1 MSISVGQAIGYLDL
15 DTSGFQRGF
24 KSALQDLRA
33 FNDDSAT
40 ATTKIGAL
48 GSAFQS
54 VGSSMT
60 KNLTVPIA
68 GAGAAVVGVA
78 AKFESAMSEV
88 QAISGASGDDLQRL
102 TDKAQEMGATTKFS
116 ASESAAALKYMAMAG
131 WDTEAML
138 NGINGVMQLAAA
150 SGEDLASTS
159 DIVTDAMTAFG
170 LSADQ
175 STRFADVLA
184 QTANRSNTS
193 VALMGE
199 TFKYVAPVAG
209 ALGYSIEDASIA
221 IGLMANSGIKGSQA
235 GTSLKNVLTN
245 LAKPTDQVQM
255 YMDRLNIS
263 MTDQAGNVK
272 PLNQLLNE
280 MRASFA
286 GLTEAEKAEYAAGIA
301 GKEGMSGL
309 LAIVNASQSDFDKLT
324 EAINN
329 SSGAAQNVADVM
341 MDNLGGQLTILKST
355 LEGIAISFG
364 NILLPAVKKVADAL
378 QNFLNW
384 LNGLTDGQKEL
395 VVTIAT
401 VVAAIGPVLLI
412 VGKLITSVTS
422 IIKVVN
428 LLKPAFAALNAIM
441 AANPVMMVVMA
452 IGALVAALV
461 ALYNKNEEFR
471 AFVDTAWA
479 QIKEVISGV
488 VNAIVNFFTVT
499 IPGAI
504 DAVIAWFQTLVD
516 NIANFFTVV
525 IPEKINELV
534 QWFTEL
540 PERIGYAIG
549 FAIGTLANW
558 VVELAQKAAEVGPK
572 VIDAIVNFFSQ
583 LPGKIWDF
591 LVQSMTNFANWI
603 VQTREKALTVG
614 AQIIDTVVNF
624 FTQLPGRIW
633 NALLE
638 AIAKVQQWGSDLI
651 AWAQE
656 AIPNV
661 ISTITG
667 FFEEL
672 PGKML
677 EIGKNLLLGLAEGI
691 SSAVGAVV
699 DKVKSVAG
707 SILNGFKDAF
717 NIHSPSRE
725 TKEMGNMLMYG
736 LAGGVSDAAS
746 VAMTAVM
753 EMANMLTSKLEALVT
768 QITQL
773 MNFAGSA
780 IQPFGIGD
788 EEDQQNISVYAQ
800 QVSDLTLREQ
810 EQTVTVTLLNQAYQ
824 ALVDL
829 CEKLVEMYKALMES
843 SNDVIK
849 ALDEQVS
856 AYDKVTA
863 SIERQI
869 AALQKLQSLQ
879 AAVSAA
885 STISAGESALKSSG
899 GSGYHFDY
907 SKSSSGWTEAEMRE
921 GFIPAKNNNSVAQ
934 KAAVAA
940 GVAASAVAGATF
952 VFNSPKAIVP
962 TTAAKLLKQTA
973 QQISMSIK

>member
-1 MSISVGQAIGYLDL
+1 MSINVGQAIGYLDL

-33 FNDDSAT
+33 FNDSSAT
-40 ATTKIGAL
+40 ATTKVGAL
-48 GSAFQS
+48 GSAFKD

-88 QAISGASGDDLQRL
+88 AAISGASGDELQAL
-102 TDKAQEMGATTKFS
+102 TEKAQEMGATTKFS

-175 STRFADVLA
+175 SIRFADVLA

-209 ALGYSIEDASIA
+209 ALGYSIEDASVA

-245 LAKPTDQVQM
+245 LAKPTDQVQA
-255 YMDRLNIS
+255 YMDKLNIS
-263 MTDQAGNVK
+263 LTDSAGNVK

-280 MRASFA
+280 MRDGFN

-309 LAIVNASQSDFDKLT
+309 LAIVNSSQTDFDNLT
-324 EAINN
+324 KAINN

-364 NILLPAVKKVADAL
+364 NILLPAVKKVVDSL
-378 QNFLNW
+378 QDFLNW
-384 LNGLTDGQKEL
+384 LNGLTDGQKQL

-412 VGKLITSVTS
+412 IGKLITSVTN

-428 LLKPAFAALNAIM
+428 LLKPAFAALNAVM
-441 AANPVMMVVMA
+441 AANPIAIVVLA
-452 IGALVAALV
+452 IAGLVAALV
-461 ALYNKNEEFR
+461 TLYNKNETFR
-471 AFVDTAWA
+471 NFVNTAWA

-488 VNAIVNFFTVT
+488 VNALVNFFTVT

-504 DAVIAWFQTLVD
+504 DSVIAWFQTLVD
-516 NIANFFTVV
+516 NISNFFTVV

-558 VVELAQKAAEVGPK
+558 VVSLAEKAAEVGPK

-583 LPGKIWDF
+583 LPGKIWNF
-591 LVQSMTNFANWI
+591 LVQTATNFANWI
-603 VQTREKALTVG
+603 VQTKEKALTVG

-624 FTQLPGRIW
+624 FLQLPGRIW
-633 NALLE
+633 NALLD
-638 AIAKVQQWGSDLI
+638 AIAKIKQWGSDI
-651 AWAQE
+651 ISWAQT

-661 ISTITG
+661 ISTIMS

-677 EIGKNLLLGLAEGI
+677 EIGKNLLMGLADGI

-699 DKVKSVAG
+699 DRVKSVAG

-717 NIHSPSRE
+717 DMHSPSKK
-725 TKEMGNMLMYG
+725 TAEMGNMLMQG
-736 LAGGVSDAAS
+736 LAGGVADSS
-746 VAMTAVM
+746 NVAMAAVM
-753 EMANMLTSKLEALVT
+753 EMANMLTTKLESLVS

-773 MNFAGSA
+773 MSFADNT

-788 EEDQQNISVYAQ
+788 AEDQQNIAIYSQ
-800 QVSDLTLREQ
+800 QVTDLTLREQ
-810 EQTVTVTLLNQAYQ
+810 ENTNAVNILNQAYTVL
-824 ALVDL
+824 ANLCIKLTDL
-829 CEKLVEMYKALMES
+829 YKALVEQ
-843 SNDVIK
+843 NTAVIT
-849 ALDEQVS
+849 ALDSQKA
-856 AYDKVTA
+856 AYDRVTA
-863 SIERQI
+863 SIQQQI
-869 AALQKLQSLQ
+869 SALQELQ
-879 AAVSAA
+879 ALQGATSVAKTLSA
-885 STISAGESALKSSG
+885 STSALKSS
-899 GSGYHFDY
+899 SSSKGYHFDS

-921 GFIPAKNNNSVAQ
+921 GFVTNNY
-934 KAAVAA
+934 
-940 GVAASAVAGATF
+940 
-952 VFNSPKAIVP
+952 VFNSPVAVTP
-962 TTAAKLLKQTA
+962 TVAAKKLKQTS
-973 QQISMSIK
+973 QQISMGIK

>member
-1 MSISVGQAIGYLDL
+1 MSINVGQAIGYLDL

-33 FNDDSAT
+33 FNDDSAS
-40 ATTKIGAL
+40 ATTKLGAL
-48 GSAFQS
+48 GSAFTN
-54 VGSSMT
+54 VGSAMT

-68 GAGAAVVGVA
+68 GAGAAVVTVA
-78 AKFESAMSEV
+78 SKFESAMSEV
-88 QAISGASGDDLQRL
+88 AAISGATGDDLQAL

-138 NGINGVMQLAAA
+138 NGIDGVMQLAAA

-209 ALGYSIEDASIA
+209 ALGYSIEDTSVA

-245 LAKPTDQVQM
+245 LAKPTDQVQS
-255 YMDRLNIS
+255 YMDKLNIS
-263 MTDQAGNVK
+263 MVDQTGNVK

-280 MRASFA
+280 MRDSFA

-329 SSGAAQNVADVM
+329 SNGAAQDVADVM

-364 NILLPAVKKVADAL
+364 NILLPAVKKVVDAL

-384 LNGLTDGQKEL
+384 LNGLTDGQKQL

-401 VVAAIGPVLLI
+401 VVAAIGPVLLLI
-412 VGKLITSVTS
+412 GKLITAVTS
-422 IIKVVN
+422 IINVVN
-428 LLKPAFAALNAIM
+428 LLKPAFAALNSVM
-441 AANPVMMVVMA
+441 AANPIGIVVVA
-452 IGALVAALV
+452 IAGLVAALV
-461 ALYNKNEEFR
+461 TLYNKNEEFR
-471 AFVDTAWA
+471 NFVNTAWA
-479 QIKEVISGV
+479 QIKETISTVID
-488 VNAIVNFFTVT
+488 AIVNFFTVT

-525 IPEKINELV
+525 IPEKIDELV

-558 VVELAQKAAEVGPK
+558 VVSLAQKAAEVGPK

-583 LPGKIWDF
+583 LPGKIWNFLAQAVTDF
-591 LVQSMTNFANWI
+591 SNWV
-603 VQTREKALTVG
+603 VQTKEKAMTVG

-633 NALLE
+633 NALLQ
-638 AIAKVQQWGSDLI
+638 AITQVQQWGSDLI
-651 AWAQE
+651 SWAQT

-661 ISTITG
+661 ISTITS

-677 EIGKNLLLGLAEGI
+677 EIGKNLLLGLADGI
-691 SSAVGAVV
+691 ASAVGTVV
-699 DKVKSVAG
+699 NKVKSVAS
-707 SILNGFKDAF
+707 SILSGFKDAF
-717 NIHSPSRE
+717 GIHSPSRE
-725 TKEMGNMLMYG
+725 TAEMGGMLMQG
-736 LAGGVSDAAS
+736 LAGGVSDAS
-746 VAMTAVM
+746 NVAMSAVM
-753 EMANMLTSKLEALVT
+753 EMANMLTSKLESLVT

-773 MNFAGSA
+773 MNFAGNA

-788 EEDQQNISVYAQ
+788 VEDQQNMAIYAQ
-800 QVSDLTLREQ
+800 QVTDLTLREQ
-810 EQTVTVTLLNQAYQ
+810 ENTNTVNILNQAYTVF
-824 ALVDL
+824 ADL
-829 CEKLVEMYKALMES
+829 CAQLAELYKTLVEQNTSIIA
-843 SNDVIK
+843 
-849 ALDEQVS
+849 ALDSQKA
-856 AYDKVTA
+856 AYDRVTA
-863 SIERQI
+863 SIQKQI
-869 AALQKLQSLQ
+869 SALQKLQALQ
-879 AAVSAA
+879 SATSAAKTLSVSSSVLSSSSSSSKTSSAAKTAVATGVSAA
-885 STISAGESALKSSG
+885 A
-899 GSGYHFDY
+899 
-907 SKSSSGWTEAEMRE
+907 
-921 GFIPAKNNNSVAQ
+921 
-934 KAAVAA
+934 AAVT
-940 GVAASAVAGATF
+940 GATF
-952 VFNSPKAIVP
+952 VFNSPTAVVP
-962 TTAAKLLKQTA
+962 TVAAKLLKQTA

>member
-1 MSISVGQAIGYLDL
+1 MSINVGQAIGYLDL

-33 FNDDSAT
+33 FNDNSAT
-40 ATTKIGAL
+40 ATTKLGAL
-48 GSAFQS
+48 GSTFQS

-68 GAGAAVVGVA
+68 GAGVAVAGVA
-78 AKFESAMSEV
+78 AKFESAMSDV
-88 QAISGASGDDLQRL
+88 AAISGASGDELQAL

-175 STRFADVLA
+175 STRFANVLA

-209 ALGYSIEDASIA
+209 ALGYSIEDASVA

-245 LAKPTDQVQM
+245 LAKPTDQVQA
-255 YMDRLNIS
+255 YMDKLNIS
-263 MTDQAGNVK
+263 LTDSAGNVK

-280 MRASFA
+280 MRDGFN

-309 LAIVNASQSDFDKLT
+309 LAIVNSSQTDFDNLT

-364 NILLPAVKKVADAL
+364 NALLPAVKKVVESL
-378 QNFLNW
+378 QGFLTW
-384 LNGLTDGQKEL
+384 LNGLTDGQKQL

-412 VGKLITSVTS
+412 VGKLITAVTN

-428 LLKPAFAALNAIM
+428 LLKPAFAALNAVM
-441 AANPVMMVVMA
+441 AANPIAIVVLA
-452 IGALVAALV
+452 IAGLVAALV
-461 ALYNKNEEFR
+461 TLYRKNETFR
-471 AFVDTAWA
+471 NFVNTAWA

-488 VNAIVNFFTVT
+488 VNALVTFFTVT

-504 DAVIAWFQTLVD
+504 DSVVAWFQTLVD
-516 NIANFFTVV
+516 NISNFFTVV
-525 IPEKINELV
+525 IPEKINALV
-534 QWFTEL
+534 QWFAEL

-549 FAIGTLANW
+549 FAIGTLAKW
-558 VVELAQKAAEVGPK
+558 VVSLAEKAAEVGPK

-583 LPGKIWDF
+583 LPGKVWNF
-591 LVQSMTNFANWI
+591 LVQTATNFENWI
-603 VQTREKALTVG
+603 VQTKEKALTVG

-624 FTQLPGRIW
+624 FLQLPGRIW
-633 NALLE
+633 NALLD
-638 AIAKVQQWGSDLI
+638 AIAKIKQWGSNI
-651 AWAQE
+651 ISWAQTS
-656 AIPNV
+656 IPNV
-661 ISTITG
+661 INTIVS

-677 EIGKNLLLGLAEGI
+677 EIGKNLLMGLADGI

-699 DKVKSVAG
+699 DKVKNVAG

-717 NIHSPSRE
+717 DIHSPSKA
-725 TKEMGNMLMYG
+725 TAKMGNMLMQG
-736 LAGGVSDAAS
+736 LAGGVSDSSNVVMA
-746 VAMTAVM
+746 AVM
-753 EMANMLTSKLEALVT
+753 KMADTLTTKLESLVT
-768 QITQL
+768 QVTQL
-773 MNFAGSA
+773 MNFDSYRTLTEQSA
-780 IQPFGIGD
+780 SVIAIMDSQKAAYDRVTESIKQQITALQDLQTIQTAASIAKTL
-788 EEDQQNISVYAQ
+788 SV
-800 QVSDLTLREQ
+800 S
-810 EQTVTVTLLNQAYQ
+810 NN
-824 ALVDL
+824 ALSL
-829 CEKLVEMYKALMES
+829 SSS
-843 SNDVIK
+843 SN
-849 ALDEQVS
+849 
-856 AYDKVTA
+856 
-863 SIERQI
+863 
-869 AALQKLQSLQ
+869 AA
-879 AAVSAA
+879 
-885 STISAGESALKSSG
+885 KSSG
-899 GSGYHFDY
+899 SKLSAWDSAGRTSPQSGNTY
-907 SKSSSGWTEAEMRE
+907 
-921 GFIPAKNNNSVAQ
+921 
-934 KAAVAA
+934 
-940 GVAASAVAGATF
+940 
-952 VFNSPKAIVP
+952 VFNSPVAVTP
-962 TTAAKLLKQTA
+962 TVAAKKLKQTS
-973 QQISMSIK
+973 QQISMGIA

>member
-33 FNDDSAT
+33 FNDNSAT
-40 ATTKIGAL
+40 ATTKVGAL

-68 GAGAAVVGVA
+68 GAGAAVAGVA

-88 QAISGASGDDLQRL
+88 AAISGASGDELQAL

-209 ALGYSIEDASIA
+209 ALGYSIEDASVA

-245 LAKPTDQVQM
+245 LAKPTDQVQS
-255 YMDRLNIS
+255 YMDKLNIS
-263 MTDQAGNVK
+263 LTDSAGNVK

-280 MRASFA
+280 MRDGFN

-309 LAIVNASQSDFDKLT
+309 LAIVNSSQADFDNLT

-364 NILLPAVKKVADAL
+364 NILLPAVKKVVGSL

-384 LNGLTDGQKEL
+384 LNGLTDGQKQL

-412 VGKLITSVTS
+412 IGKLIAAVTN

-428 LLKPAFAALNAIM
+428 LLKPAFAALNAVM
-441 AANPVMMVVMA
+441 AANPIAIVVLA
-452 IGALVAALV
+452 IAGLVTALVT
-461 ALYNKNEEFR
+461 LYNKNEEFR
-471 AFVDTAWA
+471 NFVNTAWA

-488 VNAIVNFFTVT
+488 VNALVNFFTVT

-504 DAVIAWFQTLVD
+504 DSVVAWFQTLVD
-516 NIANFFTVV
+516 NISNFFTVV

-558 VVELAQKAAEVGPK
+558 VVSLAQKAAEVGPK

-583 LPGKIWDF
+583 LPGKIWNF
-591 LVQSMTNFANWI
+591 LVQTATNFANWI
-603 VQTREKALTVG
+603 VQTKEKAMTVG

-624 FTQLPGRIW
+624 FLQLPGRIW
-633 NALLE
+633 NVLLDT
-638 AIAKVQQWGSDLI
+638 ITKIKQWGSDI
-651 AWAQE
+651 ISWAQT

-661 ISTITG
+661 ISTIMS

-677 EIGKNLLLGLAEGI
+677 EIGKNLLMGLADGI

-699 DKVKSVAG
+699 DRVKSVAG
-707 SILNGFKDAF
+707 SILNGFKTAF
-717 NIHSPSRE
+717 DIHSPSKK
-725 TKEMGNMLMYG
+725 TAEMGAMLMQG
-736 LAGGVSDAAS
+736 LAGGVYDSS
-746 VAMTAVM
+746 NVAMAAVM
-753 EMANMLTSKLEALVT
+753 EMANMLTTKLESLVS

-773 MNFAGSA
+773 MSFVDNA

-788 EEDQQNISVYAQ
+788 AEDQQNITIYSQ
-800 QVSDLTLREQ
+800 QVTDLTLREQ
-810 EQTVTVTLLNQAYQ
+810 ENTNAVNILNQAYTVL
-824 ALVDL
+824 ANLCIKLTDL
-829 CEKLVEMYKALMES
+829 YKALIEQ
-843 SNDVIK
+843 NTAVIA
-849 ALDEQVS
+849 ALDSQKA
-856 AYDKVTA
+856 AYDRVTA
-863 SIERQI
+863 SIQQQI
-869 AALQKLQSLQ
+869 TALQKLQSLQ
-879 AAVSAA
+879 AAKSAS
-885 STISAGESALKSSG
+885 STISRSESALKSSSG

-907 SKSSSGWTEAEMRE
+907 SKSGSGWTDKEMKE
-921 GFIPAKNNNSVAQ
+921 GFITNNY
-934 KAAVAA
+934 
-940 GVAASAVAGATF
+940 
-952 VFNSPKAIVP
+952 VFNSPVAVTP
-962 TTAAKLLKQTA
+962 TVAAKKLKQTS
-973 QQISMSIK
+973 QQISMGIK

>member
-1 MSISVGQAIGYLDL
+1 MSINVGQAIGYLDL

-33 FNDDSAT
+33 FNDSSAT
-40 ATTKIGAL
+40 ATTKVDAL
-48 GSAFQS
+48 GSAFKN

-60 KNLTVPIA
+60 KNLTVPIT

-88 QAISGASGDDLQRL
+88 AAISGASGDELQAL

-209 ALGYSIEDASIA
+209 ALGYSIEDASVA

-245 LAKPTDQVQM
+245 LAKPTDQVQS
-255 YMDRLNIS
+255 YMDKLNIS
-263 MTDQAGNVK
+263 LTDSAGNVK

-280 MRASFA
+280 MRDGFN

-309 LAIVNASQSDFDKLT
+309 LAIVNSSQADFDNLT

-364 NILLPAVKKVADAL
+364 NILLPAVKKAVEAL
-378 QNFLNW
+378 QNFLSW
-384 LNGLTDGQKEL
+384 LNGLTDDQKQL

-412 VGKLITSVTS
+412 IGKLITSVTS
-422 IIKVVN
+422 IIKVVK
-428 LLKPAFAALNAIM
+428 LLKSAFVALNAVM
-441 AANPVMMVVMA
+441 AANPIGVVVLA
-452 IGALVAALV
+452 IAGLVAALV
-461 ALYNKNEEFR
+461 TLYNKNETFR
-471 AFVDTAWA
+471 DFVNKAWA

-488 VNAIVNFFTVT
+488 VNALVNFFTVT

-504 DAVIAWFQTLVD
+504 DSVTAWFQTLVD
-516 NIANFFTVV
+516 NISNFFTVV
-525 IPEKINELV
+525 IPEKIDVLV

-540 PERIGYAIG
+540 P
-549 FAIGTLANW
+549 
-558 VVELAQKAAEVGPK
+558 
-572 VIDAIVNFFSQ
+572 
-583 LPGKIWDF
+583 
-591 LVQSMTNFANWI
+591 
-603 VQTREKALTVG
+603 
-614 AQIIDTVVNF
+614 
-624 FTQLPGRIW
+624 GRIW
-633 NALLE
+633 NTLLD
-638 AIAKVQQWGSDLI
+638 AIAKIRQWGSDI
-651 AWAQE
+651 ISWAQT

-661 ISTITG
+661 ISTITS
-667 FFEEL
+667 FFEGL

-677 EIGKNLLLGLAEGI
+677 EIGKNLLMGLADGI
-691 SSAVGAVV
+691 SNAVGIVV

-707 SILNGFKDAF
+707 SILNGFKSVF
-717 NIHSPSRE
+717 NIHSPSKE
-725 TKEMGNMLMYG
+725 TAEMGNMLMQG
-736 LAGGVSDAAS
+736 LAGGVYDAS
-746 VAMTAVM
+746 NVAMTAVM
-753 EMANMLTSKLEALVT
+753 EMANMLTTKLESLVA

-773 MNFAGSA
+773 MNFAGNA

-788 EEDQQNISVYAQ
+788 AKDQQNITTYSK
-800 QVSDLTLREQ
+800 QVTDLTLREQ
-810 EQTVTVTLLNQAYQ
+810 ENTNAVNILNQAYTVFAGLCTQ
-824 ALVDL
+824 LADL
-829 CEKLVEMYKALMES
+829 YKAL
-843 SNDVIK
+843 V
-849 ALDEQVS
+849 EQN
-856 AYDKVTA
+856 TA
-863 SIERQI
+863 VI
-869 AALQKLQSLQ
+869 AALDSQKAAYDRVTTSIQQQITALQQLQALQ
-879 AAVSAA
+879 AATSISKTLSVSNN
-885 STISAGESALKSSG
+885 ALSR
-899 GSGYHFDY
+899 
-907 SKSSSGWTEAEMRE
+907 SSSGSTTRTHS
-921 GFIPAKNNNSVAQ
+921 GSKLPAQDLSGRASWNS
-934 KAAVAA
+934 
-940 GVAASAVAGATF
+940 GNTY
-952 VFNSPKAIVP
+952 VFNSPVAVTP
-962 TTAAKLLKQTA
+962 TVAAKKLKQTS
-973 QQISMSIK
+973 QQISMGIK

>member
-1 MSISVGQAIGYLDL
+1 MSINVGQAVGYLDL

-24 KSALQDLRA
+24 KSALQDLRT
-33 FNDDSAT
+33 FNDNSAT
-40 ATTKIGAL
+40 ATTKLGAL
-48 GSAFQS
+48 GSTFQS
-54 VGSSMT
+54 VGSAMT

-68 GAGAAVVGVA
+68 GAGVAVAGVA

-88 QAISGASGDDLQRL
+88 AAISGASGNELQAL

-116 ASESAAALKYMAMAG
+116 ASESAEALKYMAMAG

-209 ALGYSIEDASIA
+209 ALGYSIEDTSVA

-245 LAKPTDQVQM
+245 LAKPTDQVQS
-255 YMDRLNIS
+255 YMDKLNIS
-263 MTDQAGNVK
+263 LTDSAGNVK

-280 MRASFA
+280 MRDGFN

-309 LAIVNASQSDFDKLT
+309 LAIVNSSQTDFDNLT

-364 NILLPAVKKVADAL
+364 NILLPTVKKVVESL
-378 QNFLNW
+378 QGFLTW
-384 LNGLTDGQKEL
+384 LNGLTDGQKQL
-395 VVTIAT
+395 VVTIAM

-412 VGKLITSVTS
+412 IGKLITAVTNV
-422 IIKVVN
+422 IKVVN
-428 LLKPAFAALNAIM
+428 LLTPAFAALNAVM
-441 AANPVMMVVMA
+441 AANPVGIIIVA
-452 IGALVAALV
+452 IAGLVAALV
-461 ALYNKNEEFR
+461 TLYNKNETFR
-471 AFVDTAWA
+471 NFVNTAWA

-488 VNAIVNFFTVT
+488 VNALVTFFTVT

-504 DAVIAWFQTLVD
+504 DAVVAWFQTLAD
-516 NIANFFTVV
+516 NISNFFTIV

-534 QWFTEL
+534 QWFTGL

-549 FAIGTLANW
+549 FAIGTLAKW
-558 VVELAQKAAEVGPK
+558 VVSLAEKAAEVGPQ

-591 LVQSMTNFANWI
+591 LVQTATNFANWV
-603 VQTREKALTVG
+603 VQAKETALTVG
-614 AQIIDTVVNF
+614 PQIIDTVVNF
-624 FTQLPGRIW
+624 FLQLPERIW
-633 NALLE
+633 NALLN
-638 AIAKVQQWGSDLI
+638 AIAKIKQWSSDI
-651 AWAQE
+651 ISWART

-661 ISTITG
+661 IHTIIS

-677 EIGKNLLLGLAEGI
+677 EIGKNLLRGLADGI

-699 DKVKSVAG
+699 NKVKSVAG

-717 NIHSPSRE
+717 DIHSPSKA
-725 TKEMGNMLMYG
+725 TAKMGNMLMQG
-736 LAGGVSDAAS
+736 LAGGVSDS
-746 VAMTAVM
+746 SNVVMSAVM
-753 EMANMLTSKLEALVT
+753 EMASTLITKLESLVT
-768 QITQL
+768 QVTQL
-773 MNFAGSA
+773 MNFDLYRTLTGQSASIIAVMDSQKAAYDRVTESIKQQIIALQDLQA
-780 IQPFGIGD
+780 IQ
-788 EEDQQNISVYAQ
+788 
-800 QVSDLTLREQ
+800 T
-810 EQTVTVTLLNQAYQ
+810 
-824 ALVDL
+824 
-829 CEKLVEMYKALMES
+829 
-843 SNDVIK
+843 
-849 ALDEQVS
+849 
-856 AYDKVTA
+856 
-863 SIERQI
+863 
-869 AALQKLQSLQ
+869 
-879 AAVSAA
+879 AA
-885 STISAGESALKSSG
+885 SVAKTLSVSNNALSLASNSNAAKSSG
-899 GSGYHFDY
+899 SKLSAWDSAGRTSQQSGNTY
-907 SKSSSGWTEAEMRE
+907 
-921 GFIPAKNNNSVAQ
+921 
-934 KAAVAA
+934 
-940 GVAASAVAGATF
+940 
-952 VFNSPKAIVP
+952 VFNSPVAVTP
-962 TTAAKLLKQTA
+962 TVAAKKLKQTS
-973 QQISMSIK
+973 QQISMGIV

>member
-1 MSISVGQAIGYLDL
+1 MSINVGQAIGYLDL

-33 FNDDSAT
+33 FNNNSAT
-40 ATTKIGAL
+40 ATTKLGAL

-54 VGSSMT
+54 AGSSMT

-78 AKFESAMSEV
+78 AKFESAMSDV
-88 QAISGASGDDLQRL
+88 AAISGASGDELQAL

-175 STRFADVLA
+175 STRFANVLA

-209 ALGYSIEDASIA
+209 ALGYSIEDASVA

-245 LAKPTDQVQM
+245 LAKPTDQVQA
-255 YMDRLNIS
+255 YMDKLNIS
-263 MTDQAGNVK
+263 LTDSAGNVK
-272 PLNQLLNE
+272 PLNKLLNE
-280 MRASFA
+280 MRDGFN

-309 LAIVNASQSDFDKLT
+309 LAIVNSSQADFDNLT

-329 SSGAAQNVADVM
+329 SSGAAQNVANVM

-364 NILLPAVKKVADAL
+364 NILLPAVKKVVNSL
-378 QNFLNW
+378 QDFLNW
-384 LNGLTDGQKEL
+384 LNGLTNGQKQL

-412 VGKLITSVTS
+412 IGKLITSVTN
-422 IIKVVN
+422 IITVVK
-428 LLKPAFAALNAIM
+428 LLKPAFAALNAVM
-441 AANPVMMVVMA
+441 AANPIAVVVLA
-452 IGALVAALV
+452 IAGLVTALVT
-461 ALYNKNEEFR
+461 LYNKNEEFR
-471 AFVDTAWA
+471 SFVNKAWA

-488 VNAIVNFFTVT
+488 VNALVNFFTVT

-504 DAVIAWFQTLVD
+504 DSVIARFQTLVD
-516 NIANFFTVV
+516 SISNFFTVV
-525 IPEKINELV
+525 IPEKINYLIQRFME
-534 QWFTEL
+534 
-540 PERIGYAIG
+540 
-549 FAIGTLANW
+549 
-558 VVELAQKAAEVGPK
+558 
-572 VIDAIVNFFSQ
+572 
-583 LPGKIWDF
+583 
-591 LVQSMTNFANWI
+591 
-603 VQTREKALTVG
+603 
-614 AQIIDTVVNF
+614 
-624 FTQLPGRIW
+624 LPGRIW
-633 NALLE
+633 SALLD
-638 AIAKVQQWGSDLI
+638 AIAHIQQWGSDI
-651 AWAQE
+651 ISWAQT

-661 ISTITG
+661 INTIVS

-677 EIGKNLLLGLAEGI
+677 EVGKNLLLGLADGI

-707 SILNGFKDAF
+707 SILSGFKDIF
-717 NIHSPSRE
+717 DIHSPSKA
-725 TKEMGNMLMYG
+725 TAEMGNMLMQG
-736 LAGGVSDAAS
+736 LAGGVYDAS
-746 VAMTAVM
+746 NVAMTAVM
-753 EMANMLTSKLEALVT
+753 EMANMLTTKLESLVT

-773 MNFAGSA
+773 MNFAGNA

-788 EEDQQNISVYAQ
+788 TEDQQNIASYSQ
-800 QVSDLTLREQ
+800 QVTDLTLREQ
-810 EQTVTVTLLNQAYQ
+810 ENTTAVTFLNQAYTVFAGLCTQ
-824 ALVDL
+824 LINLYRALI
-829 CEKLVEMYKALMES
+829 EQ
-843 SNDVIK
+843 NTVIIT
-849 ALDEQVS
+849 ALDSQKA
-856 AYDKVTA
+856 AYDRVTE
-863 SIERQI
+863 SIKQQI
-869 AALQKLQSLQ
+869 TALQKLQALQ
-879 AAVSAA
+879 
-885 STISAGESALKSSG
+885 
-899 GSGYHFDY
+899 
-907 SKSSSGWTEAEMRE
+907 
-921 GFIPAKNNNSVAQ
+921 
-934 KAAVAA
+934 
-940 GVAASAVAGATF
+940 VAASVAKTLSVSSNALSRSSSSAAKAPSGSKLPAQDLAGRASQQSGNTY
-952 VFNSPKAIVP
+952 VFNSPVAVTP
-962 TTAAKLLKQTA
+962 TVAAKKLKQTS
-973 QQISMSIK
+973 QQISMGIK

>member
-33 FNDDSAT
+33 FNDNSAT
-40 ATTKIGAL
+40 ATTKLGAL

-68 GAGAAVVGVA
+68 GAGAAVAGVA

-88 QAISGASGDDLQRL
+88 AAISGASGDELQAL

-209 ALGYSIEDASIA
+209 ALGYSIEDASVA

-245 LAKPTDQVQM
+245 LAKPTDQVQS
-255 YMDRLNIS
+255 YMDKLNIS
-263 MTDQAGNVK
+263 LTDSAGNVK

-280 MRASFA
+280 MRDGFN

-309 LAIVNASQSDFDKLT
+309 LAIVNSSQADFDNLT

-329 SSGAAQNVADVM
+329 SSGAAQNVANVM

-364 NILLPAVKKVADAL
+364 NILLPAVKKVVGSL

-384 LNGLTDGQKEL
+384 LNGLTDGQKQL

-401 VVAAIGPVLLI
+401 VVAAIGPVILI
-412 VGKLITSVTS
+412 IGKLITAVTN

-428 LLKPAFAALNAIM
+428 VLKPAFAALNAVM
-441 AANPVMMVVMA
+441 AANPIAIVVLA
-452 IGALVAALV
+452 IAGLVAALV
-461 ALYNKNEEFR
+461 TLYNKNEAFR
-471 AFVDTAWA
+471 NFVNTAWA

-488 VNAIVNFFTVT
+488 VNALVNFFTVT

-504 DAVIAWFQTLVD
+504 DSVIAWFQTLAD
-516 NIANFFTVV
+516 NISNFFTVV

-558 VVELAQKAAEVGPK
+558 VVSLAEKAAEVGPK
-572 VIDAIVNFFSQ
+572 VINAIVNFFSQ
-583 LPGKIWDF
+583 LPGKIWNF
-591 LVQSMTNFANWI
+591 LVQTATNFANWI
-603 VQTREKALTVG
+603 VQTKEKAMTVG

-624 FTQLPGRIW
+624 FLQLPGRIW
-633 NALLE
+633 NALLD
-638 AIAKVQQWGSDLI
+638 AIAKIKQWGSDI
-651 AWAQE
+651 ISWAQT

-661 ISTITG
+661 ISTIMS

-677 EIGKNLLLGLAEGI
+677 EIGKNLLMGLADGI

-717 NIHSPSRE
+717 DIHSPSKK
-725 TKEMGNMLMYG
+725 TAEMGNMLMQG
-736 LAGGVSDAAS
+736 LAGGVYDSS
-746 VAMTAVM
+746 NVAMAAVM
-753 EMANMLTSKLEALVT
+753 EMANMLTTKLESLVS

-773 MNFAGSA
+773 MSFADNT

-788 EEDQQNISVYAQ
+788 AEDQQNITIYSQ
-800 QVSDLTLREQ
+800 QVTDLTLREQ
-810 EQTVTVTLLNQAYQ
+810 ENTNAVNILNQAYTV
-824 ALVDL
+824 LVSLCIKLTDL
-829 CEKLVEMYKALMES
+829 YKALIEQNTDIIS
-843 SNDVIK
+843 
-849 ALDEQVS
+849 ALDSQKA
-856 AYDKVTA
+856 AYDRVTA
-863 SIERQI
+863 SIQQQI
-869 AALQKLQSLQ
+869 SALQNLQVLQS
-879 AAVSAA
+879 ATSAA
-885 STISAGESALKSSG
+885 KTLSVSTSALKSS
-899 GSGYHFDY
+899 SSSKGYHFKS

-921 GFIPAKNNNSVAQ
+921 GFVTNNY
-934 KAAVAA
+934 
-940 GVAASAVAGATF
+940 
-952 VFNSPKAIVP
+952 VFNSPVAVTP
-962 TTAAKLLKQTA
+962 TVAAKKLKQTS

>member
-33 FNDDSAT
+33 FNDSSAT
-40 ATTKIGAL
+40 ATTKVDAL
-48 GSAFQS
+48 GSAFKN

-60 KNLTVPIA
+60 KNLTVPIT

-88 QAISGASGDDLQRL
+88 QAISGASGDELQAL

-209 ALGYSIEDASIA
+209 ALGYSIEDASVA

-245 LAKPTDQVQM
+245 LAKPTDTIAW

-263 MTDQAGNVK
+263 LTDSAGNVK

-280 MRASFA
+280 MRDGFN

-309 LAIVNASQSDFDKLT
+309 LAIVNSSQADFDNLT

-329 SSGAAQNVADVM
+329 SSGAAHNVADVM

-364 NILLPAVKKVADAL
+364 NILLPAVKKVVDSL

-384 LNGLTDGQKEL
+384 LNGLTDGQKQL

-412 VGKLITSVTS
+412 IGKLITSVTS
-422 IIKVVN
+422 IIKVVK
-428 LLKPAFAALNAIM
+428 LLKSAFAALNAVM
-441 AANPVMMVVMA
+441 AANPIGIVVLA
-452 IGALVAALV
+452 IAGLVAALV
-461 ALYNKNEEFR
+461 TLYNKNETFR
-471 AFVDTAWA
+471 DFVNEAWA

-488 VNAIVNFFTVT
+488 VNALVNFFTVT

-504 DAVIAWFQTLVD
+504 DSVTAWLQTLVD
-516 NIANFFTVV
+516 SISNFFTVV
-525 IPEKINELV
+525 IPEKINVLV
-534 QWFTEL
+534 QRFTE
-540 PERIGYAIG
+540 
-549 FAIGTLANW
+549 
-558 VVELAQKAAEVGPK
+558 
-572 VIDAIVNFFSQ
+572 
-583 LPGKIWDF
+583 
-591 LVQSMTNFANWI
+591 
-603 VQTREKALTVG
+603 
-614 AQIIDTVVNF
+614 
-624 FTQLPGRIW
+624 LPGRIW
-633 NALLE
+633 NTLLD
-638 AIAKVQQWGSDLI
+638 AIAKIRQWGSDI
-651 AWAQE
+651 ISWAQT

-661 ISTITG
+661 ISTITS
-667 FFEEL
+667 FFEGL

-677 EIGKNLLLGLAEGI
+677 EIGKNLLMGLADGI
-691 SSAVGAVV
+691 SNAVGVV
-699 DKVKSVAG
+699 IDKVKSVAG
-707 SILNGFKDAF
+707 SILNGFKSVF
-717 NIHSPSRE
+717 NIHSPSKE
-725 TKEMGNMLMYG
+725 TAEMGNMLMQG
-736 LAGGVSDAAS
+736 LAGGVYDAS
-746 VAMTAVM
+746 NVAMTAVM
-753 EMANMLTSKLEALVT
+753 EMANMLTTKLESLVA

-773 MNFAGSA
+773 MNFAGNA

-788 EEDQQNISVYAQ
+788 AKDQQNIATYSK
-800 QVSDLTLREQ
+800 QVTDLTLREQ
-810 EQTVTVTLLNQAYQ
+810 ENTNAVNILNQAYTVFAGLCTQ
-824 ALVDL
+824 LADL
-829 CEKLVEMYKALMES
+829 YKALVEQNTS
-843 SNDVIK
+843 VIV
-849 ALDEQVS
+849 ALDSQKA
-856 AYDKVTA
+856 AYDRVTT
-863 SIERQI
+863 SIQQQI
-869 AALQKLQSLQ
+869 AALQQLQALQ
-879 AAVSAA
+879 AATSVSKTL
-885 STISAGESALKSSG
+885 SVSNNVLSR
-899 GSGYHFDY
+899 
-907 SKSSSGWTEAEMRE
+907 SSSGSTTRTSSGSKLPSQDLAGRTSW
-921 GFIPAKNNNSVAQ
+921 NS
-934 KAAVAA
+934 
-940 GVAASAVAGATF
+940 GNTY
-952 VFNSPKAIVP
+952 VFNSPVAVTP
-962 TTAAKLLKQTA
+962 TVAAKKLKQTS
-973 QQISMSIK
+973 QQISMGIK

>member
-1 MSISVGQAIGYLDL
+1 
-15 DTSGFQRGF
+15 
-24 KSALQDLRA
+24 
-33 FNDDSAT
+33 
-40 ATTKIGAL
+40 
-48 GSAFQS
+48 
-54 VGSSMT
+54 MT

-68 GAGAAVVGVA
+68 GAGVAVAGVA

-88 QAISGASGDDLQRL
+88 AAISGASGDEFQAL

-209 ALGYSIEDASIA
+209 ALGYSIEDTSVA

-245 LAKPTDQVQM
+245 LAKPTDQVQA
-255 YMDRLNIS
+255 YMDKLNIS
-263 MTDQAGNVK
+263 LTDSAGNVK

-280 MRASFA
+280 MRDGFN

-309 LAIVNASQSDFDKLT
+309 LAIVNSSQTDFDNLT

-364 NILLPAVKKVADAL
+364 NALLPAVKNVVESL
-378 QNFLNW
+378 QDFLTW
-384 LNGLTDGQKEL
+384 LNGLTDGQKQL

-412 VGKLITSVTS
+412 LGKLITSVTN

-428 LLKPAFAALNAIM
+428 LLKPAFAALNAVM
-441 AANPVMMVVMA
+441 AANPVGIVIVA
-452 IGALVAALV
+452 IAGLVAALV
-461 ALYNKNEEFR
+461 TLYNKNETFR
-471 AFVDTAWA
+471 NFVNTAWA

-488 VNAIVNFFTVT
+488 VNALVTFFTVT

-504 DAVIAWFQTLVD
+504 DAVVSWFQTLAD
-516 NIANFFTVV
+516 NVSNFFTVV

-534 QWFTEL
+534 QWFTGL

-549 FAIGTLANW
+549 FAIGTLAKW
-558 VVELAQKAAEVGPK
+558 VVSLAEKAAEVGPQ

-591 LVQSMTNFANWI
+591 LVQTATNFANWI
-603 VQTREKALTVG
+603 VQAKETAVTVG
-614 AQIIDTVVNF
+614 PQIIDTVVDF
-624 FTQLPGRIW
+624 FLQLPERIW
-633 NALLE
+633 NALLN
-638 AIAKVQQWGSDLI
+638 AIAKIKQWGSDI
-651 AWAQE
+651 ISWART

-661 ISTITG
+661 IHTIIS

-677 EIGKNLLLGLAEGI
+677 EIGKNLLRGLADGI

-717 NIHSPSRE
+717 DIHSPSKA
-725 TKEMGNMLMYG
+725 TAKMGNMLMQG
-736 LAGGVSDAAS
+736 LAGGVSDS
-746 VAMTAVM
+746 SNVVMTAVM
-753 EMANMLTSKLEALVT
+753 KMADTLITKLESLVS
-768 QITQL
+768 QVTQL
-773 MNFAGSA
+773 MNFDLYRTLTEQSTSVIAVMDSQKAAYDRVTESIKQQITALQELQA
-780 IQPFGIGD
+780 IQTAVSVAKTLSVS
-788 EEDQQNISVYAQ
+788 NNALSIS
-800 QVSDLTLREQ
+800 
-810 EQTVTVTLLNQAYQ
+810 
-824 ALVDL
+824 
-829 CEKLVEMYKALMES
+829 S
-843 SNDVIK
+843 SN
-849 ALDEQVS
+849 
-856 AYDKVTA
+856 
-863 SIERQI
+863 
-869 AALQKLQSLQ
+869 AA
-879 AAVSAA
+879 
-885 STISAGESALKSSG
+885 KSSG
-899 GSGYHFDY
+899 SKLPAQDSAGRTNQQSGNTY
-907 SKSSSGWTEAEMRE
+907 
-921 GFIPAKNNNSVAQ
+921 
-934 KAAVAA
+934 
-940 GVAASAVAGATF
+940 
-952 VFNSPKAIVP
+952 VFNSPVAVTP
-962 TTAAKLLKQTA
+962 TVAAKKLKQTS
-973 QQISMSIK
+973 QQISMGIA

>member
-33 FNDDSAT
+33 FNDSSAT
-40 ATTKIGAL
+40 ATTNVDAL
-48 GSAFQS
+48 GSAFKN

-60 KNLTVPIA
+60 KNLTVPIT

-88 QAISGASGDDLQRL
+88 AAISGASGDELQAL

-209 ALGYSIEDASIA
+209 ALGYSIEDASVA

-245 LAKPTDQVQM
+245 LAKPTDTIAW

-263 MTDQAGNVK
+263 LTDSAGNVK

-280 MRASFA
+280 MRDGFN

-309 LAIVNASQSDFDKLT
+309 LAIVNSSQADFDNLT

-364 NILLPAVKKVADAL
+364 NILLPAVKKVVESL

-384 LNGLTDGQKEL
+384 LNGLTDGQKQL

-412 VGKLITSVTS
+412 IGKLITSVTS
-422 IIKVVN
+422 IIKVVK
-428 LLKPAFAALNAIM
+428 LLKPAFAALNAVM
-441 AANPVMMVVMA
+441 AANPIAIVVLA
-452 IGALVAALV
+452 IAGLVAALV
-461 ALYNKNEEFR
+461 TLYNKNEEFR
-471 AFVDTAWA
+471 NFVNTAWA

-488 VNAIVNFFTVT
+488 VNALVNFFTVT

-504 DAVIAWFQTLVD
+504 DSVTAWFQTLVD
-516 NIANFFTVV
+516 NISNFFTVV
-525 IPEKINELV
+525 IPEKINALV
-534 QWFTEL
+534 QRFTE
-540 PERIGYAIG
+540 
-549 FAIGTLANW
+549 
-558 VVELAQKAAEVGPK
+558 
-572 VIDAIVNFFSQ
+572 
-583 LPGKIWDF
+583 
-591 LVQSMTNFANWI
+591 
-603 VQTREKALTVG
+603 
-614 AQIIDTVVNF
+614 
-624 FTQLPGRIW
+624 LPGRIW
-633 NALLE
+633 NTLLD
-638 AIAKVQQWGSDLI
+638 AIAKIKQWGSDI
-651 AWAQE
+651 ISWAQT

-661 ISTITG
+661 ISTITS

-677 EIGKNLLLGLAEGI
+677 EIGKNLLMGLADGI
-691 SSAVGAVV
+691 SNAVGIVV

-707 SILNGFKDAF
+707 SILNGFKSVF
-717 NIHSPSRE
+717 NIHSPSKE
-725 TKEMGNMLMYG
+725 TAEMGNMLMQG
-736 LAGGVSDAAS
+736 LAGGVYDAS
-746 VAMTAVM
+746 NVAMTAVM
-753 EMANMLTSKLEALVT
+753 EMANMLTTKLESLVA

-773 MNFAGSA
+773 MNFAGNA

-788 EEDQQNISVYAQ
+788 AKDQQNIATYSK
-800 QVSDLTLREQ
+800 QVTDLTLREQ
-810 EQTVTVTLLNQAYQ
+810 ENTNAVNILNQAYTVFAGLCTQ
-824 ALVDL
+824 LADL
-829 CEKLVEMYKALMES
+829 YKALVEQNTS
-843 SNDVIK
+843 VIA
-849 ALDEQVS
+849 ALDSQKA
-856 AYDKVTA
+856 AYDRVTT
-863 SIERQI
+863 SIQQQI
-869 AALQKLQSLQ
+869 AALQQLQALQ
-879 AAVSAA
+879 AATSVSKTL
-885 STISAGESALKSSG
+885 SVSNNALSR
-899 GSGYHFDY
+899 
-907 SKSSSGWTEAEMRE
+907 SSSGSITKTSSGRKP
-921 GFIPAKNNNSVAQ
+921 PAQGLAGRASWNS
-934 KAAVAA
+934 
-940 GVAASAVAGATF
+940 GNTY
-952 VFNSPKAIVP
+952 VFNSPVAVTP
-962 TTAAKLLKQTA
+962 TVAAKKLKQTS
-973 QQISMSIK
+973 QQISMGIK

>member
-1 MSISVGQAIGYLDL
+1 MSINVGQAIGYLDL

-33 FNDDSAT
+33 FNDSSAT
-40 ATTKIGAL
+40 ATTKVGAL
-48 GSAFQS
+48 GSAFKD

-78 AKFESAMSEV
+78 AKFESAMSDV
-88 QAISGASGDDLQRL
+88 AAISGASGDELQAL

-175 STRFADVLA
+175 STRFANVLA

-209 ALGYSIEDASIA
+209 ALGYSIEDASVA

-245 LAKPTDQVQM
+245 LAKPTDQVQS
-255 YMDRLNIS
+255 YMDKLNIS
-263 MTDQAGNVK
+263 LTDSAGNVK

-280 MRASFA
+280 MRDGFK

-309 LAIVNASQSDFDKLT
+309 LAIVNSSQVDFDNLT

-329 SSGAAQNVADVM
+329 SSGAAQNVANVM

-364 NILLPAVKKVADAL
+364 NILLPAVKKVVSSL

-384 LNGLTDGQKEL
+384 LNGLTDGQKQL

-401 VVAAIGPVLLI
+401 IVAAIGPVLLI
-412 VGKLITSVTS
+412 IGKLITAVTN

-428 LLKPAFAALNAIM
+428 VLKPAFAALNAVM
-441 AANPVMMVVMA
+441 AANPIAIVVLA
-452 IGALVAALV
+452 IAGLVTALVT
-461 ALYNKNEEFR
+461 LYNKNEEFR
-471 AFVDTAWA
+471 NFVNTAWA

-488 VNAIVNFFTVT
+488 VNALVNFFTVT

-504 DAVIAWFQTLVD
+504 DSVIAWFQTLVD
-516 NIANFFTVV
+516 SISNFFTVV

-534 QWFTEL
+534 RWFME
-540 PERIGYAIG
+540 
-549 FAIGTLANW
+549 
-558 VVELAQKAAEVGPK
+558 
-572 VIDAIVNFFSQ
+572 
-583 LPGKIWDF
+583 
-591 LVQSMTNFANWI
+591 
-603 VQTREKALTVG
+603 
-614 AQIIDTVVNF
+614 
-624 FTQLPGRIW
+624 LPGRIW
-633 NALLE
+633 NALLN
-638 AIAKVQQWGSDLI
+638 AISKIKQWGSDI
-651 AWAQE
+651 ISWAQT

-661 ISTITG
+661 ISTITS

-677 EIGKNLLLGLAEGI
+677 EIGKNLLMGLADGI

-699 DKVKSVAG
+699 NKVKSVAG
-707 SILNGFKDAF
+707 SILNGFKSVFD
-717 NIHSPSRE
+717 IHSPSKK
-725 TKEMGNMLMYG
+725 TAEMGTMLMQG
-736 LAGGVSDAAS
+736 LAGGVYDSS
-746 VAMTAVM
+746 NVAMAAVM
-753 EMANMLTSKLEALVT
+753 EMANMLIAKLESLVT

-773 MNFAGSA
+773 MTFTGNT

-788 EEDQQNISVYAQ
+788 AEDQQNMTTYAQ
-800 QVSDLTLREQ
+800 QVTNLTLKEQ
-810 EQTVTVTLLNQAYQ
+810 EQTTAVTVLNQTYT
-824 ALVDL
+824 ALITL
-829 CEKLVEMYKALMES
+829 CTQLIELYKGLVEQTTLVVA
-843 SNDVIK
+843 
-849 ALDEQVS
+849 ALDSQKA
-856 AYDKVTA
+856 AYDRVTA
-863 SIERQI
+863 SIEQQI
-869 AALQKLQSLQ
+869 SALQRLQSLTSATS
-879 AAVSAA
+879 AAVSTA
-885 STISAGESALKSSG
+885 SG
-899 GSGYHFDY
+899 GSGLSSGRGY
-907 SKSSSGWTEAEMRE
+907 SFNHSKNPSGGWTKEEMEQGFISPKSS
-921 GFIPAKNNNSVAQ
+921 N
-934 KAAVAA
+934 
-940 GVAASAVAGATF
+940 TF
-952 VFNSPKAIVP
+952 VFNSPKAVVP
-962 TTAAKLLKQTA
+962 TVAAKLLKQTA

>member
-1 MSISVGQAIGYLDL
+1 MSINVGQAIGYLDL

-33 FNDDSAT
+33 FNDDSAS
-40 ATTKIGAL
+40 ATTKLGAL
-48 GSAFQS
+48 GSAFTN
-54 VGSSMT
+54 VGSAMT

-68 GAGAAVVGVA
+68 GAGAAVVTVA
-78 AKFESAMSEV
+78 SKFESAMSEV
-88 QAISGASGDDLQRL
+88 AAISGATGDDLQAL

-209 ALGYSIEDASIA
+209 ALGYSIEDTSVA

-245 LAKPTDQVQM
+245 LAKPTDQVQS
-255 YMDRLNIS
+255 YMDKLNIS
-263 MTDQAGNVK
+263 MVDQAGNVK

-280 MRASFA
+280 MRDSFA

-329 SSGAAQNVADVM
+329 SSGAAQDVANVM

-364 NILLPAVKKVADAL
+364 NILLPAIKSVVEAL

-384 LNGLTDGQKEL
+384 LNGLTDGQKQL
-395 VVTIAT
+395 VVTIAA

-412 VGKLITSVTS
+412 VGKLITAVTS

-428 LLKPAFAALNAIM
+428 LLKPAFAALNAVM
-441 AANPVMMVVMA
+441 AANPIGIVVVA
-452 IGALVAALV
+452 IAGLVAALV
-461 ALYNKNEEFR
+461 TLYNKNETFR
-471 AFVDTAWA
+471 NFVNTAWA
-479 QIKEVISGV
+479 QIKETISTV

-499 IPGAI
+499 IPGAFNSFI
-504 DAVIAWFQTLVD
+504 QAVQNLAS

-525 IPEKINELV
+525 IPEKINQLV
-534 QWFTEL
+534 QWFTQL

-549 FAIGTLANW
+549 FAIGTLARW
-558 VVELAQKAAEVGPK
+558 VVDLATAAAEVGPK
-572 VIDAIVNFFSQ
+572 VIDAIVTFFQ
-583 LPGKIWDF
+583 ELPGKIWTF
-591 LVQSMTNFANWI
+591 LTDIVTKVSTWI
-603 VQTREKALTVG
+603 TQTQEAAREIGTKVIQTVVTFFQELPGKIWTALT
-614 AQIIDTVVNF
+614 
-624 FTQLPGRIW
+624 
-633 NALLE
+633 NA
-638 AIAKVQQWGSDLI
+638 ISRVRQWGTDLI
-651 AWAQE
+651 SWAQT

-661 ISTITG
+661 ISTIVS
-667 FFEEL
+667 FFQQL

-677 EIGKNLLLGLAEGI
+677 EIGKNLLLGLADGI

-699 DKVKSVAG
+699 SKVQSVCG
-707 SILNGFKDAF
+707 SILSGIKDAF
-717 NIHSPSRE
+717 GIHSPSRE
-725 TKEMGNMLMYG
+725 TQEMGVMLMEG
-736 LAGGVSDAAS
+736 LAGG
-746 VAMTAVM
+746 
-753 EMANMLTSKLEALVT
+753 LENTMSIVT
-768 QITQL
+768 QAINLMTDEVLVKVQSMVTQVQEL
-773 MNFAGSA
+773 MDFASTRL
-780 IQPFGIGD
+780 QPFGVGD
-788 EEDQQNISVYAQ
+788 EQDQRNMTAYAQ
-800 QVSDLTLREQ
+800 DLVTATNAVKTQVSS
-810 EQTVTVTLLNQAYQ
+810 VTLLNQAYQ
-824 ALVDL
+824 TSINLYNSLVSLTNYIIAALH
-829 CEKLVEMYKALMES
+829 K
-843 SNDVIK
+843 
-849 ALDEQVS
+849 QVS
-856 AYDKVTA
+856 AYDRVTE

-869 AALQKLQSLQ
+869 KALQELQ
-879 AAVSAA
+879 A
-885 STISAGESALKSSG
+885 LG
-899 GSGYHFDY
+899 GL
-907 SKSSSGWTEAEMRE
+907 T
-921 GFIPAKNNNSVAQ
+921 Q
-934 KAAVAA
+934 AVAA
-940 GVAASAVAGATF
+940 GTTISSSEKALSSSSSNSSKTSSAAKTAVATGVSAAAAAVTGATF
-952 VFNSPKAIVP
+952 VFNSPTAVVP
-962 TTAAKLLKQTA
+962 TVAAKLLKQTA
-973 QQISMSIK
+973 QQISMNIK

>member
-1 MSISVGQAIGYLDL
+1 MSINVGQAIGYLDL

-33 FNDDSAT
+33 FNDNSAT
-40 ATTKIGAL
+40 ATTKLGAL

-68 GAGAAVVGVA
+68 GAGVAVAGVA

-88 QAISGASGDDLQRL
+88 AAISGASGDEFQAL

-209 ALGYSIEDASIA
+209 ALGYSIEDASVA

-245 LAKPTDQVQM
+245 LAKPTDQVQA
-255 YMDRLNIS
+255 YMDKLNIS
-263 MTDQAGNVK
+263 LTDSAGNVK

-280 MRASFA
+280 MRDGFN

-309 LAIVNASQSDFDKLT
+309 LAIVNSSQTDFDNLT

-329 SSGAAQNVADVM
+329 SGGAAQNVADVM

-364 NILLPAVKKVADAL
+364 NILLPTMKKVVESL
-378 QNFLNW
+378 QGFLTW
-384 LNGLTDGQKEL
+384 LNGLTDGQKQL
-395 VVTIAT
+395 VVTIAM

-412 VGKLITSVTS
+412 IGKLITAVTNV
-422 IIKVVN
+422 IKVVN
-428 LLKPAFAALNAIM
+428 LLTPAFAALNAVM
-441 AANPVMMVVMA
+441 AANPVGIIIVA
-452 IGALVAALV
+452 IAGLVAALV
-461 ALYNKNEEFR
+461 TLYNKNETFR
-471 AFVDTAWA
+471 NFVNTAWA

-488 VNAIVNFFTVT
+488 VNALVTFFTVT

-504 DAVIAWFQTLVD
+504 DAVVAWFQTLAD
-516 NIANFFTVV
+516 NVSNFFTVV

-534 QWFTEL
+534 QWFTGL

-549 FAIGTLANW
+549 FAIGTLAKW
-558 VVELAQKAAEVGPK
+558 VVSLAEKAAEVGPQ

-591 LVQSMTNFANWI
+591 LVQTATNFANWV
-603 VQTREKALTVG
+603 VQAKETALTVG
-614 AQIIDTVVNF
+614 PQIVDTVVNF
-624 FTQLPGRIW
+624 FLQLPGQIW
-633 NALLE
+633 NSLLN
-638 AIAKVQQWGSDLI
+638 AIAKIKQWGSDI
-651 AWAQE
+651 ISWART

-661 ISTITG
+661 ISTIIG

-677 EIGKNLLLGLAEGI
+677 EIGKNLLTGLADGI

-717 NIHSPSRE
+717 DIHSPSKA
-725 TKEMGNMLMYG
+725 TAKMGNMLMQG
-736 LAGGVSDAAS
+736 LAGGVSDS
-746 VAMTAVM
+746 SNVVMSAVM
-753 EMANMLTSKLEALVT
+753 KMADTLTAKLESLVT
-768 QITQL
+768 QVTQL
-773 MNFAGSA
+773 MNFDLYRTLTEQSTSVIAVMDSQKAAYDRVTESIKQQITALQELQA
-780 IQPFGIGD
+780 IQTAV
-788 EEDQQNISVYAQ
+788 SVAKTLS
-800 QVSDLTLREQ
+800 VS
-810 EQTVTVTLLNQAYQ
+810 NN
-824 ALVDL
+824 ALSL
-829 CEKLVEMYKALMES
+829 FSS
-843 SNDVIK
+843 SN
-849 ALDEQVS
+849 
-856 AYDKVTA
+856 TA
-863 SIERQI
+863 
-869 AALQKLQSLQ
+869 
-879 AAVSAA
+879 
-885 STISAGESALKSSG
+885 KSSG
-899 GSGYHFDY
+899 SKLLSQDSAGRTSQQSGNTY
-907 SKSSSGWTEAEMRE
+907 
-921 GFIPAKNNNSVAQ
+921 
-934 KAAVAA
+934 
-940 GVAASAVAGATF
+940 
-952 VFNSPKAIVP
+952 VFNSPVAVTP
-962 TTAAKLLKQTA
+962 TIAAKKLKQTS
-973 QQISMSIK
+973 QQISMGIA

>member
-1 MSISVGQAIGYLDL
+1 MSINVGQAIGYLDL

-33 FNDDSAT
+33 FNDSSAT
-40 ATTKIGAL
+40 ATTKVGAL
-48 GSAFQS
+48 GSAFKD

-88 QAISGASGDDLQRL
+88 AAISGASGDELQAL
-102 TDKAQEMGATTKFS
+102 TEKAQEMGATTKFS

-209 ALGYSIEDASIA
+209 ALGYSIEDASVA

-245 LAKPTDQVQM
+245 LAKPTDQVQA
-255 YMDRLNIS
+255 YMDKLNIS
-263 MTDQAGNVK
+263 LTDSAGNVK

-280 MRASFA
+280 MRDGFN

-309 LAIVNASQSDFDKLT
+309 LAIVNSSQADFDNLT
-324 EAINN
+324 KAINN

-364 NILLPAVKKVADAL
+364 NILLPAVKKVVDSL
-378 QNFLNW
+378 QDFLNW
-384 LNGLTDGQKEL
+384 LNGLTDGQKQL

-412 VGKLITSVTS
+412 IGKLITSVTN

-428 LLKPAFAALNAIM
+428 LLKPAFAALNAVM
-441 AANPVMMVVMA
+441 AANPIAIVVLA
-452 IGALVAALV
+452 IAGLVAALV
-461 ALYNKNEEFR
+461 TLYNKNETFR
-471 AFVDTAWA
+471 NFVNTAWA

-488 VNAIVNFFTVT
+488 VNALVNFFTVT

-504 DAVIAWFQTLVD
+504 DSVIAWFQTLVD
-516 NIANFFTVV
+516 NISNFFTVV

-558 VVELAQKAAEVGPK
+558 VVSLAEKAAEVGPK

-583 LPGKIWDF
+583 LPGKIWNF
-591 LVQSMTNFANWI
+591 LVQTITNFANWI
-603 VQTREKALTVG
+603 TQTKEKAMTVG

-638 AIAKVQQWGSDLI
+638 AVAKVQQWGSDLI

-725 TKEMGNMLMYG
+725 TEEMGNMLMYG

-753 EMANMLTSKLEALVT
+753 EMANMLTSKLEALVA

-773 MNFAGSA
+773 MTFAGNA

-788 EEDQQNISVYAQ
+788 AEDQQNMAIYAQ
-800 QVSDLTLREQ
+800 QVTDLTLREQ
-810 EQTVTVTLLNQAYQ
+810 EQTTVVTVLNQTYT
-824 ALVDL
+824 ALVAL
-829 CEKLVEMYKALMES
+829 CTQLIELYKGLVEQSVEVV
-843 SNDVIK
+843 D
-849 ALDEQVS
+849 ALDSQKD
-856 AYDKVTA
+856 AYDRVTA
-863 SIERQI
+863 SIQAQI
-869 AALQKLQSLQ
+869 SALQKLQALKSATS
-879 AAVSAA
+879 AAVSTSKSGSGLSI
-885 STISAGESALKSSG
+885 STGGSSKSSG
-899 GSGYHFDY
+899 GSTGGKLPAQDMAGR
-907 SKSSSGWTEAEMRE
+907 SSWGSSG
-921 GFIPAKNNNSVAQ
+921 N
-934 KAAVAA
+934 
-940 GVAASAVAGATF
+940 TF
-952 VFNSPKAIVP
+952 VFNSPKAVVP
-962 TTAAKLLKQTA
+962 TVAAKLLKQTA

>member
-33 FNDDSAT
+33 FNDDSAS
-40 ATTKIGAL
+40 ATTKLGAL
-48 GSAFQS
+48 GSAFTN

-68 GAGAAVVGVA
+68 GAGAAVVTVA
-78 AKFESAMSEV
+78 SKFESAMSEV
-88 QAISGASGDDLQRL
+88 AAISGATGDDLQAL

-209 ALGYSIEDASIA
+209 ALGYSIEDTSVA

-245 LAKPTDQVQM
+245 LAKPTDQVQS
-255 YMDRLNIS
+255 YMDKLNIS
-263 MTDQAGNVK
+263 MVDQAGNVK

-280 MRASFA
+280 MRDSFA

-329 SSGAAQNVADVM
+329 SSGAAQDVADVM

-364 NILLPAVKKVADAL
+364 NILLPAIKSVAEAL

-384 LNGLTDGQKEL
+384 LNGLTDGQKQL

-412 VGKLITSVTS
+412 VGKLITAVTS
-422 IIKVVN
+422 IINVVN
-428 LLKPAFAALNAIM
+428 LLKPAFAALNAVM
-441 AANPVMMVVMA
+441 AANPIGIVVVA
-452 IGALVAALV
+452 IAGLVAALV
-461 ALYNKNEEFR
+461 TLYNKNEEFR
-471 AFVDTAWA
+471 NFVNTAWA
-479 QIKEVISGV
+479 QIKETISTVID
-488 VNAIVNFFTVT
+488 AIVNFFTVT

-525 IPEKINELV
+525 IPEKIDELV

-558 VVELAQKAAEVGPK
+558 VVSLAQKAAEVGPK

-583 LPGKIWDF
+583 LPGKIWNF
-591 LVQSMTNFANWI
+591 LVQAVTNFANWI
-603 VQTREKALTVG
+603 VQIREKAMTVG
-614 AQIIDTVVNF
+614 VQIIDAVVTF
-624 FTQLPGRIW
+624 FRELPGKIW

-638 AIAKVQQWGSDLI
+638 AIAKIQQWGSDI
-651 AWAQE
+651 ISWAQT

-661 ISTITG
+661 ISTITS

-677 EIGKNLLLGLAEGI
+677 EIGKNLLLGLADGI

-699 DKVKSVAG
+699 DKVKSVAS
-707 SILNGFKDAF
+707 SILSGFKDAF
-717 NIHSPSRE
+717 GIHSPSKE
-725 TKEMGNMLMYG
+725 TAEMGDMLMQG
-736 LAGGVSDAAS
+736 LAGGVSDAS
-746 VAMTAVM
+746 NVAMSAVM
-753 EMANMLTSKLEALVT
+753 EMANMLTSKLESLVT

-773 MNFAGSA
+773 MNFAGNA

-788 EEDQQNISVYAQ
+788 VEDQQNMAIYAQ
-800 QVSDLTLREQ
+800 QVTDLTLREQ
-810 EQTVTVTLLNQAYQ
+810 ENTNTVNILNQAYTAFADICAQ
-824 ALVDL
+824 LIEL
-829 CEKLVEMYKALMES
+829 YKALVEQ
-843 SNDVIK
+843 NTEIIA
-849 ALDEQVS
+849 ALDSQKE
-856 AYDKVTA
+856 AYDRVTA
-863 SIERQI
+863 SIQEQI
-869 AALQKLQSLQ
+869 SALQKLQALQ
-879 AAVSAA
+879 SATSAAKTLSVSSSVLSSSSSSSKTSSAAKTAVATGVSAA
-885 STISAGESALKSSG
+885 A
-899 GSGYHFDY
+899 
-907 SKSSSGWTEAEMRE
+907 
-921 GFIPAKNNNSVAQ
+921 
-934 KAAVAA
+934 AAVT
-940 GVAASAVAGATF
+940 GATF
-952 VFNSPKAIVP
+952 VFNSPTAVVP
-962 TTAAKLLKQTA
+962 TVAAKLLKQTA

>member
-33 FNDDSAT
+33 FNDSSAT
-40 ATTKIGAL
+40 ATTKVDAL
-48 GSAFQS
+48 GSAFKN

-68 GAGAAVVGVA
+68 GAGVAVAGVA

-88 QAISGASGDDLQRL
+88 QAISGASGDELQAL

-209 ALGYSIEDASIA
+209 ALGYSIEDASVA

-245 LAKPTDQVQM
+245 LAKPTDQVQS

-263 MTDQAGNVK
+263 LTDSAGNVK

-280 MRASFA
+280 MRDGFN

-309 LAIVNASQSDFDKLT
+309 LAIVNSSQADFDNLT

-329 SSGAAQNVADVM
+329 SSGAAQTVADVM

-364 NILLPAVKKVADAL
+364 NILLPAVKKVVDSL

-384 LNGLTDGQKEL
+384 LNGLTDGQKQL

-412 VGKLITSVTS
+412 IGKLITSVTS
-422 IIKVVN
+422 IIKVVK
-428 LLKPAFAALNAIM
+428 LLKSAFAALNAVM
-441 AANPVMMVVMA
+441 AANPIGIVVLA
-452 IGALVAALV
+452 IAGLVAALV
-461 ALYNKNEEFR
+461 TLYNKNETFR
-471 AFVDTAWA
+471 DFVNEAWA
-479 QIKEVISGV
+479 QIKGVISGV
-488 VNAIVNFFTVT
+488 VNALVNFFTVT

-504 DAVIAWFQTLVD
+504 DSVTAWFQTLVD
-516 NIANFFTVV
+516 NISNFFTVV
-525 IPEKINELV
+525 IPEKINVLV

-540 PERIGYAIG
+540 P
-549 FAIGTLANW
+549 
-558 VVELAQKAAEVGPK
+558 
-572 VIDAIVNFFSQ
+572 
-583 LPGKIWDF
+583 
-591 LVQSMTNFANWI
+591 
-603 VQTREKALTVG
+603 
-614 AQIIDTVVNF
+614 
-624 FTQLPGRIW
+624 GRIW
-633 NALLE
+633 NTLLD
-638 AIAKVQQWGSDLI
+638 AIAKIRQWGSDI
-651 AWAQE
+651 ISWAQT

-661 ISTITG
+661 ISTITS
-667 FFEEL
+667 FFEGL

-677 EIGKNLLLGLAEGI
+677 EIGKNLLMGLADGI
-691 SSAVGAVV
+691 SNAVGIVV

-707 SILNGFKDAF
+707 SILNGFKSVF
-717 NIHSPSRE
+717 NIHSPSKE
-725 TKEMGNMLMYG
+725 TAEMGNMLMQG
-736 LAGGVSDAAS
+736 LAGGVYDAS
-746 VAMTAVM
+746 NVAMTAVM
-753 EMANMLTSKLEALVT
+753 EMANMLTTKLESLVA

-773 MNFAGSA
+773 MNFAGNA

-788 EEDQQNISVYAQ
+788 AEDQQNIATYSQKVT
-800 QVSDLTLREQ
+800 DLTLREQ
-810 EQTVTVTLLNQAYQ
+810 ENTNAVNILNQAYTVFAGLCTQ
-824 ALVDL
+824 LADL
-829 CEKLVEMYKALMES
+829 YKALVEQNTS
-843 SNDVIK
+843 VIA
-849 ALDEQVS
+849 ALDSQKA
-856 AYDKVTA
+856 AYDRVTT
-863 SIERQI
+863 SIQQQI
-869 AALQKLQSLQ
+869 AALQQLQALQ
-879 AAVSAA
+879 AATSVSKTL
-885 STISAGESALKSSG
+885 SVSNSALSR
-899 GSGYHFDY
+899 
-907 SKSSSGWTEAEMRE
+907 SSSGSTTRTSS
-921 GFIPAKNNNSVAQ
+921 GRKSPAQDLAGRASWNS
-934 KAAVAA
+934 
-940 GVAASAVAGATF
+940 GNTY
-952 VFNSPKAIVP
+952 VFNSPVAVTP
-962 TTAAKLLKQTA
+962 TVAAKKLKQTS
-973 QQISMSIK
+973 QQISMDIK

>member
-1 MSISVGQAIGYLDL
+1 MSINVGQAIGYLDL

-33 FNDDSAT
+33 FNDNSAT
-40 ATTKIGAL
+40 ATTKLGAL

-54 VGSSMT
+54 AGSAMT

-68 GAGAAVVGVA
+68 GAGVAVAGVA

-88 QAISGASGDDLQRL
+88 AAISGASGNELQAL

-116 ASESAAALKYMAMAG
+116 ASESAEALKYMAMAG

-209 ALGYSIEDASIA
+209 ALGYSIEDTSVA

-245 LAKPTDQVQM
+245 LAKPTDQVQS
-255 YMDRLNIS
+255 YMNKLNIS
-263 MTDQAGNVK
+263 LTDSAGNVK

-280 MRASFA
+280 MRDGFN

-309 LAIVNASQSDFDKLT
+309 LAIVNSSQTDFDNLT

-329 SSGAAQNVADVM
+329 SGGAAQNVADVM

-364 NILLPAVKKVADAL
+364 NILLPTVKKVVESL
-378 QNFLNW
+378 QGFLTW
-384 LNGLTDGQKEL
+384 LNELTDGQKQL
-395 VVTIAT
+395 VVTIAM

-412 VGKLITSVTS
+412 IGKLITAVTNV
-422 IIKVVN
+422 IKVVN
-428 LLKPAFAALNAIM
+428 LLTPAFAALNAVM
-441 AANPVMMVVMA
+441 AANPVGIIIVA
-452 IGALVAALV
+452 IAGLVAALV
-461 ALYNKNEEFR
+461 TLYNKNETFR
-471 AFVDTAWA
+471 NFVNTAWA

-488 VNAIVNFFTVT
+488 VNALVTFFTAT

-504 DAVIAWFQTLVD
+504 DAVVAWFQTLAD
-516 NIANFFTVV
+516 NISNFFTVV
-525 IPEKINELV
+525 IPEKINALV
-534 QWFTEL
+534 QWFTGL

-549 FAIGTLANW
+549 FAIGTLAKW
-558 VVELAQKAAEVGPK
+558 VVSLAEKAAEVGPQ

-591 LVQSMTNFANWI
+591 LVQTATNFANWV
-603 VQTREKALTVG
+603 VQAKETALTVG
-614 AQIIDTVVNF
+614 PQIIDTVVNF
-624 FTQLPGRIW
+624 FFQLPERIW
-633 NALLE
+633 NALLN
-638 AIAKVQQWGSDLI
+638 AIAKIKQWGSDI
-651 AWAQE
+651 ISWART

-661 ISTITG
+661 IHTIIS

-677 EIGKNLLLGLAEGI
+677 EIGKNLLRGLADGI

-699 DKVKSVAG
+699 NKVKSVAG

-717 NIHSPSRE
+717 DIHSPSKA
-725 TKEMGNMLMYG
+725 TAKMGNMLMQG
-736 LAGGVSDAAS
+736 LAGGVSDS
-746 VAMTAVM
+746 SNVVMSAVM
-753 EMANMLTSKLEALVT
+753 KMADTLLTKLESLVA
-768 QITQL
+768 QVTQL
-773 MNFAGSA
+773 MNFAGNT

-788 EEDQQNISVYAQ
+788 AEDQQNFASLCDRLIDLYRTLIEQSTSVIAVMDSQKAAYDRVTESIKQ
-800 QVSDLTLREQ
+800 QVTAL
-810 EQTVTVTLLNQAYQ
+810 Q
-824 ALVDL
+824 ALQAIQTAVSVAKTL
-829 CEKLVEMYKALMES
+829 SVSNNALSLS
-843 SNDVIK
+843 SN
-849 ALDEQVS
+849 S
-856 AYDKVTA
+856 NTA
-863 SIERQI
+863 
-869 AALQKLQSLQ
+869 
-879 AAVSAA
+879 
-885 STISAGESALKSSG
+885 KSSG
-899 GSGYHFDY
+899 SKFPAQDSAGRTSQQSGNTY
-907 SKSSSGWTEAEMRE
+907 
-921 GFIPAKNNNSVAQ
+921 
-934 KAAVAA
+934 
-940 GVAASAVAGATF
+940 
-952 VFNSPKAIVP
+952 VFNSPVAVTP
-962 TTAAKLLKQTA
+962 TVAAKKLKQTS
-973 QQISMSIK
+973 QQISMGIT

>member
-33 FNDDSAT
+33 FNDSSAT
-40 ATTKIGAL
+40 ATTKVDAL
-48 GSAFQS
+48 GSAFKN

-60 KNLTVPIA
+60 KNLTVPIT

-88 QAISGASGDDLQRL
+88 AAISGASGDELQAL

-209 ALGYSIEDASIA
+209 ALGYSIEDASVA

-245 LAKPTDQVQM
+245 LAKPTDQVQS
-255 YMDRLNIS
+255 YMDKLNIS
-263 MTDQAGNVK
+263 LTDSAGNVK

-280 MRASFA
+280 MRDGFN

-309 LAIVNASQSDFDKLT
+309 LAIVNSSQADFDNLT

-364 NILLPAVKKVADAL
+364 NILLPAVKKVVESL

-384 LNGLTDGQKEL
+384 LNGLTDGQKQL

-412 VGKLITSVTS
+412 IGKLITSVTS
-422 IIKVVN
+422 IIKVVK
-428 LLKPAFAALNAIM
+428 LLKPAFAALNAVM
-441 AANPVMMVVMA
+441 AANPIAIVVLA
-452 IGALVAALV
+452 IAGLVAALV
-461 ALYNKNEEFR
+461 TLYNKNEEFR
-471 AFVDTAWA
+471 NFVNTAWA

-488 VNAIVNFFTVT
+488 VNALVNFFTVT

-504 DAVIAWFQTLVD
+504 DSVTAWFQTLVD
-516 NIANFFTVV
+516 NISNFFTVV
-525 IPEKINELV
+525 IPEKINALV
-534 QWFTEL
+534 QRFTE
-540 PERIGYAIG
+540 
-549 FAIGTLANW
+549 
-558 VVELAQKAAEVGPK
+558 
-572 VIDAIVNFFSQ
+572 
-583 LPGKIWDF
+583 
-591 LVQSMTNFANWI
+591 
-603 VQTREKALTVG
+603 
-614 AQIIDTVVNF
+614 
-624 FTQLPGRIW
+624 LPGRIW
-633 NALLE
+633 NTLLD
-638 AIAKVQQWGSDLI
+638 AIAKIKQWGSDI
-651 AWAQE
+651 ISWAQT

-661 ISTITG
+661 ISTITS

-677 EIGKNLLLGLAEGI
+677 EIGKNLLMGLADGI
-691 SSAVGAVV
+691 SNAVGIVV

-707 SILNGFKDAF
+707 SILNGFKSVF
-717 NIHSPSRE
+717 NIHSPSKE
-725 TKEMGNMLMYG
+725 TAEMGNMLMQG
-736 LAGGVSDAAS
+736 LAGGVYDAS
-746 VAMTAVM
+746 NVAMTAVM
-753 EMANMLTSKLEALVT
+753 EMANMLTTKLESLVA

-773 MNFAGSA
+773 MNFAGNA

-788 EEDQQNISVYAQ
+788 AEDQQNIATYSQKVT
-800 QVSDLTLREQ
+800 DLTLREQ
-810 EQTVTVTLLNQAYQ
+810 ENTNAVNILNQAYTVFAGLCTQ
-824 ALVDL
+824 LADL
-829 CEKLVEMYKALMES
+829 YKVLVEQNTS
-843 SNDVIK
+843 V
-849 ALDEQVS
+849 
-856 AYDKVTA
+856 
-863 SIERQI
+863 I
-869 AALQKLQSLQ
+869 AALDSQKAAYDRVTTSIQQQIIALQQLQALQ
-879 AAVSAA
+879 AATSVSRTL
-885 STISAGESALKSSG
+885 SVSNNALSR
-899 GSGYHFDY
+899 
-907 SKSSSGWTEAEMRE
+907 SSSGSTTRTSS
-921 GFIPAKNNNSVAQ
+921 GRKSPAQDLAGRASWNS
-934 KAAVAA
+934 
-940 GVAASAVAGATF
+940 GNTY
-952 VFNSPKAIVP
+952 VFNSPVAVTP
-962 TTAAKLLKQTA
+962 TVAAKKLKQTS
-973 QQISMSIK
+973 QQISMGIK

>member
-1 MSISVGQAIGYLDL
+1 MSINVGQAIGYLDL

-24 KSALQDLRA
+24 RSALQDLRA
-33 FNDDSAT
+33 FNDNSAT
-40 ATTKIGAL
+40 ATTKLGAL

-68 GAGAAVVGVA
+68 GAGVAVAGVA

-88 QAISGASGDDLQRL
+88 AAISGASGDEFQAL

-209 ALGYSIEDASIA
+209 ALGYSIEDTSVA

-245 LAKPTDQVQM
+245 LAKPTDQVQS
-255 YMDRLNIS
+255 YMDKLNIS
-263 MTDQAGNVK
+263 LTDSAGNVK

-280 MRASFA
+280 MRDGFN

-309 LAIVNASQSDFDKLT
+309 LAIVNSSQTDFDNLT

-364 NILLPAVKKVADAL
+364 NALLPAVKKVVESL
-378 QNFLNW
+378 QDFLTW
-384 LNGLTDGQKEL
+384 LNGLTDGQKQL

-412 VGKLITSVTS
+412 LGKLITSVTN

-441 AANPVMMVVMA
+441 AANPVGIIIVA
-452 IGALVAALV
+452 IAGLVAALV
-461 ALYNKNEEFR
+461 TLYNKNETFR
-471 AFVDTAWA
+471 NFVNTAWA

-488 VNAIVNFFTVT
+488 VNALVTFFTVT

-504 DAVIAWFQTLVD
+504 DAVVAWFQTLAD
-516 NIANFFTVV
+516 NVSNFFTVV

-534 QWFTEL
+534 QWFTGL

-558 VVELAQKAAEVGPK
+558 VVSLAEKAAEVGPQ

-591 LVQSMTNFANWI
+591 LVQTATNFANWV
-603 VQTREKALTVG
+603 VQAKETALTVG
-614 AQIIDTVVNF
+614 PQIVDTVVNF
-624 FTQLPGRIW
+624 FLQLPGRIW
-633 NALLE
+633 NALLN
-638 AIAKVQQWGSDLI
+638 AIAKIKQWGSDI
-651 AWAQE
+651 ISWART

-661 ISTITG
+661 ISTIIS

-677 EIGKNLLLGLAEGI
+677 EIGKNLLTGLADGI

-707 SILNGFKDAF
+707 SILNGFKNAF
-717 NIHSPSRE
+717 DIHSPSKA
-725 TKEMGNMLMYG
+725 TAKMGNMLMQG
-736 LAGGVSDAAS
+736 LAGGVSDS
-746 VAMTAVM
+746 SNVVMSAVM
-753 EMANMLTSKLEALVT
+753 KMADTLTAKLESLVT
-768 QITQL
+768 QVTQL
-773 MNFAGSA
+773 MNFDLYRALTEQSTSVIAVMDSQKAAYDRVTESIKQQITALQELQA
-780 IQPFGIGD
+780 IQTAV
-788 EEDQQNISVYAQ
+788 SVAKTLS
-800 QVSDLTLREQ
+800 VS
-810 EQTVTVTLLNQAYQ
+810 NN
-824 ALVDL
+824 ALSL
-829 CEKLVEMYKALMES
+829 FSS
-843 SNDVIK
+843 SN
-849 ALDEQVS
+849 
-856 AYDKVTA
+856 
-863 SIERQI
+863 
-869 AALQKLQSLQ
+869 AA
-879 AAVSAA
+879 
-885 STISAGESALKSSG
+885 KSSG
-899 GSGYHFDY
+899 SKLLSQDSEGITSQQSGNTY
-907 SKSSSGWTEAEMRE
+907 
-921 GFIPAKNNNSVAQ
+921 
-934 KAAVAA
+934 
-940 GVAASAVAGATF
+940 
-952 VFNSPKAIVP
+952 VFNSPVAVTP
-962 TTAAKLLKQTA
+962 TVAAKKLKQTS
-973 QQISMSIK
+973 QQISMGIA

>member
-15 DTSGFQRGF
+15 DTSGFKRGF

-33 FNDDSAT
+33 FNDNSAT
-40 ATTKIGAL
+40 ATTKLGAL
-48 GSAFQS
+48 GSAFKD

-78 AKFESAMSEV
+78 AKFESAMSDV
-88 QAISGASGDDLQRL
+88 AAISGASGDELQAL

-175 STRFADVLA
+175 STRFANVLA

-209 ALGYSIEDASIA
+209 ALGYSIEDASVA

-245 LAKPTDQVQM
+245 LAKPTDQVQS
-255 YMDRLNIS
+255 YMDKLNIS
-263 MTDQAGNVK
+263 LTDSAGNVK

-280 MRASFA
+280 MRDGFN

-309 LAIVNASQSDFDKLT
+309 LAIVNSSQADFDNLT

-329 SSGAAQNVADVM
+329 SSGAAQNVANVM

-364 NILLPAVKKVADAL
+364 NILLPAVKKVVASL
-378 QNFLNW
+378 QSFLTW
-384 LNGLTDGQKEL
+384 LNGLTDGQKQL

-401 VVAAIGPVLLI
+401 VVAVIGPVLLI
-412 VGKLITSVTS
+412 IGKLITSVTN

-428 LLKPAFAALNAIM
+428 LLKPAFAALNAVM
-441 AANPVMMVVMA
+441 AANPIAVVVLA
-452 IGALVAALV
+452 IAGLVAALV
-461 ALYNKNEEFR
+461 NLYNKNEDFR
-471 AFVDTAWA
+471 NFINTAWA
-479 QIKEVISGV
+479 QIKEVIGSV
-488 VNAIVNFFTVT
+488 VNALVDFFTVT

-504 DAVIAWFQTLVD
+504 DSVISWFQTLVD
-516 NIANFFTVV
+516 SISNFFTVV

-534 QWFTEL
+534 QRFTE
-540 PERIGYAIG
+540 
-549 FAIGTLANW
+549 
-558 VVELAQKAAEVGPK
+558 
-572 VIDAIVNFFSQ
+572 
-583 LPGKIWDF
+583 
-591 LVQSMTNFANWI
+591 
-603 VQTREKALTVG
+603 
-614 AQIIDTVVNF
+614 
-624 FTQLPGRIW
+624 LPGRIW
-633 NALLE
+633 NTLLD
-638 AIAKVQQWGSDLI
+638 AIAKIKQWGSDI
-651 AWAQE
+651 ISWAQT

-661 ISTITG
+661 ISTIVS
-667 FFEEL
+667 FFKEL

-677 EIGKNLLLGLAEGI
+677 EIGKNLLLGLTNGI

-707 SILNGFKDAF
+707 SILNGFKNAF
-717 NIHSPSRE
+717 GIHSPSKE
-725 TKEMGNMLMYG
+725 TAKMGNMLMQG
-736 LAGGVSDAAS
+736 LAGGMSDS
-746 VAMTAVM
+746 SNVAMAAVM
-753 EMANMLTSKLEALVT
+753 EMANMLTTKLESLVT

-773 MNFAGSA
+773 MNFASNA

-788 EEDQQNISVYAQ
+788 AEDQQNISIYSQ
-800 QVSDLTLREQ
+800 QVTDLTLREQ
-810 EQTVTVTLLNQAYQ
+810 ENTNTVNMLNQAYT
-824 ALVDL
+824 AFANLCSKLVDL
-829 CEKLVEMYKALMES
+829 YKALVEQNTS
-843 SNDVIK
+843 VIT
-849 ALDEQVS
+849 ALDSQKA
-856 AYDKVTA
+856 AYDRVTA
-863 SIERQI
+863 SIQQQI
-869 AALQKLQSLQ
+869 TALQKLQSLQ
-879 AAVSAA
+879 TATSTAKTLSA
-885 STISAGESALKSSG
+885 STSALKSS
-899 GSGYHFDY
+899 SSSKGYSFDY
-907 SKSSSGWTEAEMRE
+907 SKSSSGWTEAKMRE
-921 GFIPAKNNNSVAQ
+921 GFITNNY
-934 KAAVAA
+934 
-940 GVAASAVAGATF
+940 
-952 VFNSPKAIVP
+952 VFNSPVAVTP
-962 TTAAKLLKQTA
+962 TVASKKLKQTS
-973 QQISMSIK
+973 QQISMGIK

>member
-1 MSISVGQAIGYLDL
+1 MSINVGQAIGYLDL

-33 FNDDSAT
+33 FNDSSAT
-40 ATTKIGAL
+40 ATTKVDAL
-48 GSAFQS
+48 GSAFKN

-60 KNLTVPIA
+60 KNLTVPIT

-88 QAISGASGDDLQRL
+88 AAISGASGDELQAL

-209 ALGYSIEDASIA
+209 ALGYSIEDASVA

-245 LAKPTDQVQM
+245 LAKPTDQVQS
-255 YMDRLNIS
+255 YMDKLNIS
-263 MTDQAGNVK
+263 LTDSAGNVK

-280 MRASFA
+280 MRDGFN

-309 LAIVNASQSDFDKLT
+309 LAIVNSSQADFDNLT

-364 NILLPAVKKVADAL
+364 NILLPAVKKVVEAL
-378 QNFLNW
+378 QNFLSW
-384 LNGLTDGQKEL
+384 LNGLTDGQKQL

-412 VGKLITSVTS
+412 IGKLITSVTS
-422 IIKVVN
+422 IIKVVK
-428 LLKPAFAALNAIM
+428 LLKPAFAALNAVM
-441 AANPVMMVVMA
+441 AANPIAIVVLA
-452 IGALVAALV
+452 IAGLVAALV
-461 ALYNKNEEFR
+461 TLYNKNEEFR
-471 AFVDTAWA
+471 NFVNTAWA

-488 VNAIVNFFTVT
+488 VNALVNFFTVT

-504 DAVIAWFQTLVD
+504 DSVTAWFQTLVD
-516 NIANFFTVV
+516 NISNFFTVV
-525 IPEKINELV
+525 IPEKINVLV

-540 PERIGYAIG
+540 P
-549 FAIGTLANW
+549 
-558 VVELAQKAAEVGPK
+558 
-572 VIDAIVNFFSQ
+572 
-583 LPGKIWDF
+583 
-591 LVQSMTNFANWI
+591 
-603 VQTREKALTVG
+603 
-614 AQIIDTVVNF
+614 
-624 FTQLPGRIW
+624 GRIW
-633 NALLE
+633 NTLLD
-638 AIAKVQQWGSDLI
+638 AIAKIRQWGSDI
-651 AWAQE
+651 ISWAQT

-661 ISTITG
+661 ISTITS
-667 FFEEL
+667 FFEGL

-677 EIGKNLLLGLAEGI
+677 EIGKNLLMGLADGI
-691 SSAVGAVV
+691 SNAVGIVV

-707 SILNGFKDAF
+707 SILNGFKSVF
-717 NIHSPSRE
+717 NIHSPSKE
-725 TKEMGNMLMYG
+725 TAEMGNMLMQG
-736 LAGGVSDAAS
+736 LAGGVYDAS
-746 VAMTAVM
+746 NVAMTAVM
-753 EMANMLTSKLEALVT
+753 EMANMLTTKLESLVA

-773 MNFAGSA
+773 MNFAGNA

-788 EEDQQNISVYAQ
+788 AEDQQNIATYSK
-800 QVSDLTLREQ
+800 QVTDLTLKEQ
-810 EQTVTVTLLNQAYQ
+810 ENTNAVNILNQAYTVFAGLCTQ
-824 ALVDL
+824 LADL
-829 CEKLVEMYKALMES
+829 YKAL
-843 SNDVIK
+843 V
-849 ALDEQVS
+849 EQNTSV
-856 AYDKVTA
+856 
-863 SIERQI
+863 I
-869 AALQKLQSLQ
+869 AALDSQKAAYDRVTTSIQQQIIALQQLQALQ
-879 AAVSAA
+879 AATSVSRTL
-885 STISAGESALKSSG
+885 SVSNNALSR
-899 GSGYHFDY
+899 
-907 SKSSSGWTEAEMRE
+907 SSSGSTTRTSS
-921 GFIPAKNNNSVAQ
+921 GRKSPAQDLAGRTSWNS
-934 KAAVAA
+934 
-940 GVAASAVAGATF
+940 GNTY
-952 VFNSPKAIVP
+952 VFNSPVAVTP
-962 TTAAKLLKQTA
+962 TVAAKKLKQTS
-973 QQISMSIK
+973 QQISMGIK

>member
-1 MSISVGQAIGYLDL
+1 MSINVGQAVGYLDL

-24 KSALQDLRA
+24 KSALQDLKV
-33 FNDDSAT
+33 FNDSSAT
-40 ATTKIGAL
+40 ATTKLGAL

-88 QAISGASGDDLQRL
+88 AAISGASGDELQAL
-102 TDKAQEMGATTKFS
+102 TEKAQEMGATTKFS

-209 ALGYSIEDASIA
+209 ALGYSIEDASVA

-245 LAKPTDQVQM
+245 LAKPTDTIAW
-255 YMDRLNIS
+255 YMERLNIS
-263 MTDQAGNVK
+263 LTDSAGNVK

-280 MRASFA
+280 MRDGFS

-309 LAIVNASQSDFDKLT
+309 LAIVNASQADFDNLT

-364 NILLPAVKKVADAL
+364 NILLPAIKKVVESL

-384 LNGLTDGQKEL
+384 LNNLTDGQKEL
-395 VVTIAT
+395 IVTIAT
-401 VVAAIGPVLLI
+401 VVAAIGPILLI
-412 VGKLITSVTS
+412 VGKVITLATNV
-422 IIKVVN
+422 IKTVK
-428 LLKPAFAALNAIM
+428 LLKTAFIALNAVM
-441 AANPVMMVVMA
+441 AANPIGLVVTVIA
-452 IGALVAALV
+452 GLVAALV
-461 ALYNKNEEFR
+461 TLYNKNETFR
-471 AFVDTAWA
+471 NFVNTAWA

-488 VNAIVNFFTVT
+488 VNALVNFFTVT

-504 DAVIAWFQTLVD
+504 DSVIAWFQTLVD
-516 NIANFFTVV
+516 SISNFFTVV

-558 VVELAQKAAEVGPK
+558 VVSLAEKAAEVGPK

-583 LPGKIWDF
+583 LPGKVWNF
-591 LVQSMTNFANWI
+591 LVQTATNFANWI
-603 VQTREKALTVG
+603 VQTKEKALTVG

-624 FTQLPGRIW
+624 FLQLPGRIW
-633 NALLE
+633 NALLD
-638 AIAKVQQWGSDLI
+638 AIARIQQWGSDI
-651 AWAQE
+651 ISWAQT

-661 ISTITG
+661 ISTIMS

-677 EIGKNLLLGLAEGI
+677 EIGKNLLLGLADGI
-691 SSAVGAVV
+691 SSAVGTVV

-707 SILNGFKDAF
+707 SILSGFKDAF
-717 NIHSPSRE
+717 DIHSPSKK
-725 TKEMGNMLMYG
+725 TAEMGNMLMQG
-736 LAGGVSDAAS
+736 LAGGVSDAS
-746 VAMTAVM
+746 NVAMTAVM
-753 EMANMLTSKLEALVT
+753 EMANMLTTKLESLVT

-773 MNFAGSA
+773 MNFAGNA

-788 EEDQQNISVYAQ
+788 AEDQQNIAIYSQ
-800 QVSDLTLREQ
+800 QVTDLTLREQ
-810 EQTVTVTLLNQAYQ
+810 ENTNAVNILNQAYTVFAGLCAQ
-824 ALVDL
+824 LVDL
-829 CEKLVEMYKALMES
+829 YKALVEQ
-843 SNDVIK
+843 NTAVIA
-849 ALDEQVS
+849 ALDSQKA
-856 AYDKVTA
+856 AYDRVTA
-863 SIERQI
+863 SIQQQI
-869 AALQKLQSLQ
+869 TALQKLQALQ
-879 AAVSAA
+879 AATSAA
-885 STISAGESALKSSG
+885 RTLSVSSSALSRSSSG
-899 GSGYHFDY
+899 STA
-907 SKSSSGWTEAEMRE
+907 KSSSGSKL
-921 GFIPAKNNNSVAQ
+921 PAQ
-934 KAAVAA
+934 DLA
-940 GVAASAVAGATF
+940 GRASWHSGDTY
-952 VFNSPKAIVP
+952 VFNSPVAVTP
-962 TTAAKLLKQTA
+962 TVAAKKLKQTS
-973 QQISMSIK
+973 QQISMGIK